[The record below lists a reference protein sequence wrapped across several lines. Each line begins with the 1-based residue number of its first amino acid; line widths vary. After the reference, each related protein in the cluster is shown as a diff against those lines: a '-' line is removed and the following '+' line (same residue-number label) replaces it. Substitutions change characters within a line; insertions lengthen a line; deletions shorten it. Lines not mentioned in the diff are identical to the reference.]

1 MILSLDFISVD
12 LDVSR
17 FVVFSCFRRD
27 LIRIRM
33 FAVGFR
39 RSPSRPSCLII
50 YTLRGFWISGGET
63 FLSWGSNYHEQPAES
78 LKLMHYVDPRP
89 VIAVQ

>member
-12 LDVSR
+12 LDMSR
-17 FVVFSCFRRD
+17 FVVFSCFRR
-27 LIRIRM
+27 LELGM

-39 RSPSRPSCLII
+39 RSPSRPSRLII
-50 YTLRGFWISGGET
+50 YTLRGFWISGEKT
-63 FLSWGSNYHEQPAES
+63 FLSWGSSYQEQPAEF
-78 LKLMHYVDPRP
+78 LELMHYVDPHP